1 MNDDD
6 AFPPWQ
12 AASGETPATDATS
25 FADCDEAI
33 DAFAARAKGKVTDRS
48 YTQSADWGRILRAR
62 VAVSYRREPSVLQM
76 TRWSGPGSGV
86 AFAMRLDA
94 PAWSGS

>member
-12 AASGETPATDATS
+12 AGSGETPASDATS

-33 DAFAARAKGKVTDRS
+33 ASFAVRAKGKVIDRS
-48 YTQSADWGRILRAR
+48 YTQSDEWGRILRAR

-76 TRWSGPGSGV
+76 TWWSGPGSGV
-86 AFAMRLDA
+86 AFAIRLDA
-94 PAWSGS
+94 PAWSRS